1 MRAMIIAA
9 ITDSAPAT
17 GNDTTIR
24 RLAAHVSS
32 AGHEVRL
39 VEAGALP
46 EALAH
51 GAEGC
56 GFDAAIVTHAVAA
69 GEIRHSLTI
78 PYILVFGG
86 TDLNEFSLDP
96 AHFAVMTEAVAGADA
111 LVAFN
116 DDFVL
121 RCLALWP
128 DTIQKLYSIPQAVD
142 TDPSDFSLKNRLGL
156 PDDAQVFLLPAG
168 LRPVKDPLFLTGCV
182 DEWQRE
188 DPRVHLVIAGVSYD
202 GFDEIVR
209 RRCLRHSGVHYAG
222 ALNRRDLHAAMREA
236 TAVLNT
242 SISECSPNAVL
253 EAMHLGTPVI
263 ARAIPGNTCLVAD
276 GITGLLFHSPDE
288 FRKQAQRLLEDRS
301 LAATLTGNA
310 RRMINSRHG
319 LADEAAAYAQLL
331 QHVARRSVNA

>member
-9 ITDSAPAT
+9 IADSAPGT

-24 RLAAHVSS
+24 RIAAHLSS
-32 AGHEVRL
+32 VGHEVRL
-39 VEAGALP
+39 VEASALP
-46 EALAH
+46 EVLAD
-51 GAEGC
+51 GVG
-56 GFDAAIVTHAVAA
+56 GLSFDAAIVTHAVAA
-69 GEIRHSLTI
+69 GEIRHSLNV
-78 PYILVFGG
+78 PYIVVFGG

-96 AHFAVMTEAVAGADA
+96 AHFAVMTEAVAGAEA

-128 DTIQKLYSIPQAVD
+128 DTIGKLYSIPQAVD

-156 PDDAQVFLLPAG
+156 PDDSKVLLLPAG

-182 DEWQRE
+182 DEWHRE
-188 DPRVHLVIAGVSYD
+188 DPRVRLVIAGVSYD
-202 GFDEIVR
+202 GFEEILR

-263 ARAIPGNTCLVAD
+263 ARDIPGNTCLVAD

-301 LAATLTGNA
+301 LAATLAGNA
-310 RRMINSRHG
+310 RRMIDSRHG
-319 LADEAAAYAQLL
+319 LPAEAAAYTQLL
-331 QHVARRSVNA
+331 QDVARRSVHA

>member
-1 MRAMIIAA
+1 MIIAA
-9 ITDSAPAT
+9 IADSAPGT

-24 RLAAHVSS
+24 RISAHLSS
-32 AGHEVRL
+32 LGHEVRL
-39 VEAGALP
+39 VESGALP
-46 EALAH
+46 DALDN
-51 GAEGC
+51 GVG
-56 GFDAAIVTHAVAA
+56 GRRFDAAIVTHAVAA
-69 GEIRHSLTI
+69 GEIRRNLNM

-96 AHFAVMTEAVAGADA
+96 AHLAVMTEAVAGADA

-121 RCLALWP
+121 RCMALWP
-128 DTIQKLYSIPQAVD
+128 DTIEKLYVIPQAVD
-142 TDPSDFSLKNRLGL
+142 TDPSDFSLKDRLGL
-156 PDDAQVFLLPAG
+156 PDDSKVFLLPAG

-182 DEWQRE
+182 DEWHRE
-188 DPRVHLVIAGVSYD
+188 DPRVRLVIAGVSYD
-202 GFDEIVR
+202 GFEEILR

-253 EAMHLGTPVI
+253 EAMHLGAPVI
-263 ARAIPGNTCLVAD
+263 ARDIPGNTCLVAD
-276 GITGLLFHSPDE
+276 GITGLLFHTPDE

-301 LAATLTGNA
+301 LAAALAGNA
-310 RRMINSRHG
+310 RRMIDSRHS
-319 LADEAAAYAQLL
+319 LPDEAAAYARLL
-331 QHVARRSVNA
+331 EQVARRSVHA

>member
-1 MRAMIIAA
+1 M
-9 ITDSAPAT
+9 
-17 GNDTTIR
+17 
-24 RLAAHVSS
+24 
-32 AGHEVRL
+32 
-39 VEAGALP
+39 EARTLP
-46 EALAH
+46 EALAE
-51 GAEGC
+51 GAG
-56 GFDAAIVTHAVAA
+56 GRRFDAAIVTHAVAA
-69 GEIRHSLTI
+69 GEIRCSLNL
-78 PYILVFGG
+78 PYVVVFGG

-96 AHFAVMTEAVAGADA
+96 AHLAVMAEAVAGADA

-128 DTIQKLYSIPQAVD
+128 DTIRKLYAIPQAVD
-142 TDPSDFSLKNRLGL
+142 TDPSDFSLKDRLGL
-156 PDDAQVFLLPAG
+156 PDDAKVFLLPAG
-168 LRPVKDPLFLTGCV
+168 LRPVKDPLFLTRCV
-182 DEWQRE
+182 DEWHRE
-188 DPRVHLVIAGVSYD
+188 DPRVCLVMAGVSYD

-222 ALNRRDLHAAMREA
+222 VLNRRDLHAAMREA

-263 ARAIPGNTCLVAD
+263 ARDIPGNTCLVAD

-301 LAATLTGNA
+301 LAAALATNA
-310 RRMINSRHG
+310 RRMIDSRHG
-319 LADEAAAYAQLL
+319 LPDEAAAYTRLL
-331 QHVARRSVNA
+331 QHVARSCVHA